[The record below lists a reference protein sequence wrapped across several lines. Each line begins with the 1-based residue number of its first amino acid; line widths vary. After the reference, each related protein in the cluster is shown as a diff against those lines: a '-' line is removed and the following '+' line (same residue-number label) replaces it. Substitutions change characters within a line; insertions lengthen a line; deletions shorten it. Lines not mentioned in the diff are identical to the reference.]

1 MEHSSDSCKG
11 QSSVITCIT
20 VEPPTYRIMKKEF
33 SSKGLAQSADQDK
46 AFLEG
51 VGLSPTVFIITFI
64 DDVIA
69 IVLIGK

>member
-46 AFLEG
+46 ATWKERGFPL
-51 VGLSPTVFIITFI
+51 LS
-64 DDVIA
+64 
-69 IVLIGK
+69 L